1 MMKKLR
7 YCENEMKI
15 STLTQRVL
23 TVDNIEC

>member
-1 MMKKLR
+1 MVKKLC

-15 STLTQRVL
+15 STLYVRVL